1 MWDSVILLY
10 TTMVKKTYT
19 ASDIEIL
26 KGIEPVQKRPG
37 MYTDTSNPNHLL
49 QEVVDNC
56 VDESIAGFCNSI
68 DVQINNDGS
77 YTVSDDGRGMP
88 VDVHPEYKKTG
99 VEVIMTNLHSGAKFS
114 NKNYKYS
121 GGLHGVGVSVV
132 SALSESLII
141 NIERSGDTN
150 LYQITFSNGLVKN
163 KLNVIGK
170 SSKSSHG
177 TSITFKPNNEYFDTQ
192 DIEIT
197 RLHKLIEAKSIL
209 KPGLEIT
216 IDDSKYNTGK
226 KVYCHS
232 GSLDKFLK
240 SKLNLSNLL
249 PDKPLLIELENDSF
263 EVAATVC
270 WHNDFENII
279 QDSYV
284 NLIPTSDGGTHV
296 NSLKSAVADSIRDFM
311 ISHKITPKNLKIIPD
326 DIWKNTSYLMSIK
339 LSDPQFVGQTKNK
352 LQSTSIASKLS
363 TQLKDRLELWLN
375 NHSES
380 AEGICSLAIQNA
392 QERLTNSKNKTT
404 KSTTKNSIMPSRLSD
419 CSSKDI
425 NINELFLVE
434 GDSAGGSAKQA
445 RDRKFQAILP
455 LRGKILNTWEVSSS
469 KILES
474 KEVQDITTA
483 IGVRPGDSDLSSLR
497 YGKIC
502 ILADADSDGLHIATL
517 LIALFVKHFP
527 DLVLNDHIY
536 VALPPLYRLD
546 YKNSTLYAISDD
558 HMNQLL
564 RKHKIKSDNNNLA
577 ITRFKG
583 LGEMNPSQLR
593 DTTLSPVSR
602 KLLLLSLDDK
612 SKDLKKLNMMLSKKT
627 AADRKLWLEKKG
639 NLAQTS

>member
-1 MWDSVILLY
+1 
-10 TTMVKKTYT
+10 
-19 ASDIEIL
+19 
-26 KGIEPVQKRPG
+26 
-37 MYTDTSNPNHLL
+37 
-49 QEVVDNC
+49 
-56 VDESIAGFCNSI
+56 
-68 DVQINNDGS
+68 
-77 YTVSDDGRGMP
+77 
-88 VDVHPEYKKTG
+88 
-99 VEVIMTNLHSGAKFS
+99 
-114 NKNYKYS
+114 
-121 GGLHGVGVSVV
+121 
-132 SALSESLII
+132 
-141 NIERSGDTN
+141 
-150 LYQITFSNGLVKN
+150 
-163 KLNVIGK
+163 
-170 SSKSSHG
+170 
-177 TSITFKPNNEYFDTQ
+177 
-192 DIEIT
+192 
-197 RLHKLIEAKSIL
+197 
-209 KPGLEIT
+209 
-216 IDDSKYNTGK
+216 
-226 KVYCHS
+226 
-232 GSLDKFLK
+232 
-240 SKLNLSNLL
+240 
-249 PDKPLLIELENDSF
+249 
-263 EVAATVC
+263 
-270 WHNDFENII
+270 
-279 QDSYV
+279 
-284 NLIPTSDGGTHV
+284 
-296 NSLKSAVADSIRDFM
+296 
-311 ISHKITPKNLKIIPD
+311 
-326 DIWKNTSYLMSIK
+326 
-339 LSDPQFVGQTKNK
+339 
-352 LQSTSIASKLS
+352 
-363 TQLKDRLELWLN
+363 
-375 NHSES
+375 
-380 AEGICSLAIQNA
+380 
-392 QERLTNSKNKTT
+392 
-404 KSTTKNSIMPSRLSD
+404 MPSRLSD

-558 HMNQLL
+558 HMNELL
-564 RKHKIKSDNNNLA
+564 SKHKIKSDNNNLA

-593 DTTLSPVSR
+593 DTTLNPVSR